1 MTNTKKF
8 DHVTPVLRALQWPS
22 VKSKLQVRDI
32 TLLYKI
38 INGLAPAYVASKIGK
53 KAVVT
58 AQGIKISYNL
68 PFEELLPLSVPFLS
82 LNKYLELPLLKL

>member
-1 MTNTKKF
+1 MQNFAALLVTNTKKF

-38 INGLAPAYVASKIGK
+38 INGLAPVYVASKIGK
-53 KAVVT
+53 KADT
-58 AQGIKISYNL
+58 YSYSTRHKDQL
-68 PFEELLPLSVPFLS
+68 QSPF
-82 LNKYLELPLLKL
+82 